1 MSKLV
6 IQTTDFDIENNPP
19 TSTRST
25 SSQLSNSKLQ
35 QQASSTTSAG
45 TGGGG
50 TKQPLSP
57 RPININTNITS
68 PPTYQSTSTTNNI
81 ERYKDQIF
89 QLNLEI
95 QGLKQRLKVTSSA
108 SKNELLDLL
117 AEKDVVIENKG
128 KQINALNDKFNKI
141 TKAVNGMEREMNAL
155 KKAKKES
162 DDEVKK
168 ANRHLGVR
176 EKEVNVLVTRCAQ
189 QEAKLNE
196 MKGVRVLEKELSAL
210 KKMRDKEKETQDKEV
225 QGLMGDLQTLGN
237 EKKSLIDEILSLK
250 TLNKNLEDELSE
262 SKSEVQ
268 QKRDKI
274 STLYDELKD
283 LHESKEKESTECIAM
298 RKNIQDLKNE
308 VLDRQTEADEL
319 KVTHRKEISALR
331 KELLEQHDLAISA
344 KDTEIQTL
352 KNNLET
358 KEKKL
363 VETSNELTQLKQDH
377 QSAQNELAS
386 LKKEHDTLSS
396 LTKDEAEANE
406 TERNSL
412 RNQLDKMTNEVKE
425 LNALNRE
432 LKCDNESFSTQVTD
446 LKEKHGNLEEQIRNL
461 TEKEDALVRL
471 QKNKADTILK
481 LEEELR
487 FLKEVSLILRLSY
500 FQFLVLFVY

>member
-25 SSQLSNSKLQ
+25 SSQLSNTKLQ
-35 QQASSTTSAG
+35 QQASSTTSAVTG
-45 TGGGG
+45 GGGG

-237 EKKSLIDEILSLK
+237 EKKSLIDDILSLK

-308 VLDRQTEADEL
+308 VLDHQTEADEL

-331 KELLEQHDLAISA
+331 KELVEQHDLAISA

-352 KNNLET
+352 KNILET
-358 KEKKL
+358 KDKKL
-363 VETSNELTQLKQDH
+363 VERSN
-377 QSAQNELAS
+377 
-386 LKKEHDTLSS
+386 
-396 LTKDEAEANE
+396 
-406 TERNSL
+406 
-412 RNQLDKMTNEVKE
+412 
-425 LNALNRE
+425 
-432 LKCDNESFSTQVTD
+432 
-446 LKEKHGNLEEQIRNL
+446 
-461 TEKEDALVRL
+461 
-471 QKNKADTILK
+471 
-481 LEEELR
+481 
-487 FLKEVSLILRLSY
+487 
-500 FQFLVLFVY
+500 